1 MRTKATVI
9 MLCTILLLACGQNRN
24 TKPAWEIIYKRLDE
38 YLGNVEISIGTHSCF
53 FQNNS
58 GIQKNASRI
67 KWKSSPYFLKDLYE
81 NFSRLQ
87 LNYCNTDLL
96 PASNEPVE
104 TLILLKEGQIE
115 FRIVRAQQN
124 INCVKKFDSA
134 LILLKTFV
142 FAQNNGYK
150 Y

>member
-1 MRTKATVI
+1 MGTKATVI
-9 MLCTILLLACGQNRN
+9 MLCTILLPACGPNRN
-24 TKPAWEIIYKRLDE
+24 TKPAWEISYKRLDE
-38 YLGNVEISIGTHSCF
+38 YLGNVDISIGTHSCF

-58 GIQKNASRI
+58 GIQKNAARI
-67 KWKSSPYFLKDLYE
+67 QWYSSPYYLKDLYE
-81 NFSRLQ
+81 KFNKLQ
-87 LNYCNTDLL
+87 LHYCNTNLL
-96 PASNEPVE
+96 PASNEPIE
-104 TLILLKEGQIE
+104 TLIFLKEGQIE

-124 INCVKKFDSA
+124 NNCVKKFDSA

>member
-1 MRTKATVI
+1 MGTKATVI
-9 MLCTILLLACGQNRN
+9 MLCTILLPACGPNRN
-24 TKPAWEIIYKRLDE
+24 TKPAWEISYKRLDE

-58 GIQKNASRI
+58 GIQKNAARI
-67 KWKSSPYFLKDLYE
+67 QWKSSPYYLKDLYE
-81 NFSRLQ
+81 KFNKLQ
-87 LNYCNTDLL
+87 LHYCNTNLL
-96 PASNEPVE
+96 PASNEPIE
-104 TLILLKEGQIE
+104 TLIFLKEGQIE

-124 INCVKKFDSA
+124 NNCVKKFDSA

>member
-1 MRTKATVI
+1 MGTKATVI
-9 MLCTILLLACGQNRN
+9 MLCTILLPACGPNRN
-24 TKPAWEIIYKRLDE
+24 TKPAWEISYKRLDE

-58 GIQKNASRI
+58 GIQKNAARI
-67 KWKSSPYFLKDLYE
+67 QWKSSPYYLKDLYE
-81 NFSRLQ
+81 KFNKLQ
-87 LNYCNTDLL
+87 LHYCNTNLL
-96 PASNEPVE
+96 PASIEPIE
-104 TLILLKEGQIE
+104 TLIFLKEGQIE

-124 INCVKKFDSA
+124 NNCVKKFDSA

>member
-67 KWKSSPYFLKDLYE
+67 KWKSSSYNLKDLYE

-96 PASNEPVE
+96 PASNEPAE
-104 TLILLKEGQIE
+104 TLILLKDGQIE
-115 FRIVRAQQN
+115 FKIVRAQQN
-124 INCVKKFDSA
+124 NNCVKKFDSA